1 MQFYEKLIFLQNL
14 TQVTNRML
22 AHEIQVDPSQISRL
36 RTGARGIP
44 RNRDLIKAMS
54 SYFAKRCNT
63 EYQRQ
68 ALSGML
74 GIKQA
79 LTLKKDQLSEIL
91 YYWLCGESA
100 EVGRFIRTF
109 ESLTF
114 GDPDAGIPED
124 PFRLNIDNAVYYGND
139 GKRSATRTVYQ
150 HLLSMEKPC
159 TIYILSDEA
168 DDWISEDIEFSR
180 SLQAWGLNLLHR
192 GFKILQIVPP
202 AAPSNL
208 AFESLTR
215 WLPLYMTFQ
224 VTAYFYPRLRDS
236 LHRRT
241 LIVVPGEI
249 TMTSNSAAHQ
259 TISTETM
266 LTTDTRLTLAYASQ
280 FQDYISLCRP
290 MQIIYTESQGLMYC
304 FTSFLSFDGD
314 RIQKLPSLSAETA
327 PPELMAYCT
336 EKQAHPDLL
345 KLGNLYLQELALSKG
360 SSKPYVFIDLVYLAS
375 AEDVKSG
382 KVPILL
388 SYTNVDSPPLYYT
401 SETYILHLKNILDIL
416 DTYDNYH
423 FVPINPRAQKEGTLM
438 VKDGHRVLLVRGYH
452 PVSVLEISQPE
463 MIQLCQEYLY
473 KMAEQIGYSGMNR
486 AKIISQIKKRIRE
499 PQV

>member
-168 DDWISEDIEFSR
+168 DDWI
-180 SLQAWGLNLLHR
+180 
-192 GFKILQIVPP
+192 
-202 AAPSNL
+202 
-208 AFESLTR
+208 
-215 WLPLYMTFQ
+215 
-224 VTAYFYPRLRDS
+224 
-236 LHRRT
+236 
-241 LIVVPGEI
+241 
-249 TMTSNSAAHQ
+249 
-259 TISTETM
+259 
-266 LTTDTRLTLAYASQ
+266 
-280 FQDYISLCRP
+280 
-290 MQIIYTESQGLMYC
+290 
-304 FTSFLSFDGD
+304 
-314 RIQKLPSLSAETA
+314 
-327 PPELMAYCT
+327 
-336 EKQAHPDLL
+336 
-345 KLGNLYLQELALSKG
+345 
-360 SSKPYVFIDLVYLAS
+360 
-375 AEDVKSG
+375 
-382 KVPILL
+382 
-388 SYTNVDSPPLYYT
+388 
-401 SETYILHLKNILDIL
+401 
-416 DTYDNYH
+416 
-423 FVPINPRAQKEGTLM
+423 
-438 VKDGHRVLLVRGYH
+438 
-452 PVSVLEISQPE
+452 
-463 MIQLCQEYLY
+463 
-473 KMAEQIGYSGMNR
+473 
-486 AKIISQIKKRIRE
+486 
-499 PQV
+499 